1 MNPIAR
7 AQLVLG
13 TALALVLASGAAS
26 AVEFNDHEK
35 ARLAAGKTVKKPMA
49 KAGKN
54 GVYGGSAYTLI
65 DAPADLIWAA
75 IEDWGSYKKI
85 YPKTVSVKEVSR
97 KGDKS
102 LVRMEQGHKLISVA
116 YHVEVKKDPAKKMIS
131 FKLVKNKPHDIEE
144 TKGYWR
150 LFPQSDGRTL
160 VAYVVAVQVPAG
172 LVNLLGDNLSD
183 QLARAL
189 LNVPGK
195 LKKWVEGPNGNRY
208 RVMTAKK

>member
-13 TALALVLASGAAS
+13 TALALVLASGTAS
-26 AVEFNDHEK
+26 AVEFNEKEK

-75 IEDWGSYKKI
+75 IEDWDSYKKI

-97 KGDKS
+97 KGNKS

-116 YHVEVKKDPAKKMIS
+116 YHVEVQKDPAKKMIK

-160 VAYVVAVQVPAG
+160 VAYVVAVRVPGG
-172 LVNLLGDNLSD
+172 LVNLLGQSLSD
-183 QLARAL
+183 KLARAL
-189 LNVPGK
+189 LGVPGD
-195 LKKWVEGPNGNRY
+195 LKKWVEGPAGNRY

>member
-1 MNPIAR
+1 MKPQAR

-13 TALALVLASGAAS
+13 TALALVLAAGSAS
-26 AVEFNDHEK
+26 AVDFSEKEK
-35 ARLAAGKTVKKPMA
+35 AQLAAGKTVKKAMA

-75 IEDWGSYKKI
+75 IEDWDSYRKV

-97 KGDKS
+97 KGNKS
-102 LVRMEQGHKLISVA
+102 LVRIEQGHALISVA
-116 YHVEVKKDPAKKMIS
+116 YHVEVVKDPEKQMIS
-131 FKLVKNKPHDIEE
+131 FALVKSKPHDIEE

-150 LFPQSDGRTL
+150 LFPQADGRTL
-160 VAYVVAVQVPAG
+160 VAYVVAVQVPSG
-172 LVNLLGDNLSD
+172 LVNLLGQSLSD
-183 QLARAL
+183 KLARAL
-189 LNVPGK
+189 LGVPND
-195 LKKWVEGPNGNRY
+195 LKKWVEGPGGNRY